1 MANRDSGKTSVK
13 VILDRPHLTKDKQKI
28 DRRYKMS
35 GTISSKTLRYEIQK
49 ELVSVLR
56 DLDSM
61 NTSSAE
67 KTDNVKSR
75 PTPKQNARKKGSA
88 WRTSIMGVSIAG
100 RSLFATSMHIA
111 EGIES
116 TDEIALKRT
125 IMNGAVNGTTSIIGA
140 FGGPWGAVIATVMST
155 IWSVTG
161 NAVNNSMQ
169 RKGEKNRFEY
179 SFSNYDAYKYGTHCY
194 DNSSGE
200 WVADDA
206 QKAHKRILGKKVSV

>member
-1 MANRDSGKTSVK
+1 
-13 VILDRPHLTKDKQKI
+13 
-28 DRRYKMS
+28 MS

-111 EGIES
+111 EGMES
-116 TDEIALKRT
+116 TDDVALKRT
-125 IMNGAVNGTTSIIGA
+125 TINSIVSGATTTVGA
-140 FGGPWGAVIATVMST
+140 FGGPWGAVVATIMSS
-155 IWSVTG
+155 IWFAVG
-161 NAVNNSMQ
+161 NSVNNSIQ